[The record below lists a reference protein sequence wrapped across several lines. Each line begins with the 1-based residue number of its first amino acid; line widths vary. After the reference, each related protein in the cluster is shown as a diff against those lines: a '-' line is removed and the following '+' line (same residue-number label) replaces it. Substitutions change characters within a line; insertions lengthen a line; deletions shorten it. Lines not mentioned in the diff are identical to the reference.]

1 LSQSKNFPARAE
13 NLTFAYGN
21 EVMAKILNNIVE
33 DNAGFFRKTF
43 PVSKELDS
51 GKWKWLSNQTMLI
64 SQCTK
69 GHRK

>member
-1 LSQSKNFPARAE
+1 LSQSKNFPTRAE

-43 PVSKELDS
+43 PVSKELNS
-51 GKWKWLSNQTMLI
+51 GKWK
-64 SQCTK
+64 
-69 GHRK
+69 